1 MSFGLRRSRYRRY
14 CEYKNFIRRI
24 RRGLILVVVIFLIML
39 FIVEMNKQKML
50 PHDEYILKILFSY
63 DSINLKFAGG
73 RFSIKVSKSLPNRF
87 YKKTN
92 YLIFKSKGYLFSL
105 VGNN

>member
-1 MSFGLRRSRYRRY
+1 MNVGLRRSRYKRY
-14 CEYKNFIRRI
+14 CEYKNFIERI
-24 RRGLILVVVIFLIML
+24 RRGLILVVVFFLIML
-39 FIVEMNKQKML
+39 FIVEMSKQKLL

-63 DSINLKFAGG
+63 DNVNLKFAGG
-73 RFSIKVSKSLPNRF
+73 RFSIKISKNLPNRF

>member
-1 MSFGLRRSRYRRY
+1 MSFGLRKSRYKRY

-24 RRGLILVVVIFLIML
+24 RRGLILIFVIFLIMI
-39 FIVEMNKQKML
+39 FIVEISKQKML

-73 RFSIKVSKSLPNRF
+73 RFSVKFSKNLLNHF

-92 YLIFKSKGYLFSL
+92 FIIFKSKGYLFSL

>member
-1 MSFGLRRSRYRRY
+1 MNVGLRRSRYKRY
-14 CEYKNFIRRI
+14 CEYKNFIERI
-24 RRGLILVVVIFLIML
+24 RRGLILVVVFFLIML
-39 FIVEMNKQKML
+39 FIVELSKQKLL

-63 DSINLKFAGG
+63 DNVNLKFAGG
-73 RFSIKVSKSLPNRF
+73 RFSIKISKNLPNRF

>member
-1 MSFGLRRSRYRRY
+1 VNVGLRRSRYKRY
-14 CEYKNFIRRI
+14 CEYKNFIERI
-24 RRGLILVVVIFLIML
+24 RRGLILVVVFFLIML
-39 FIVEMNKQKML
+39 FIVELSKQKLL

-63 DSINLKFAGG
+63 DNVNLKFAGG
-73 RFSIKVSKSLPNRF
+73 RFSIKISKNLPNRF

>member
-1 MSFGLRRSRYRRY
+1 VNVGLRRSRYKRY
-14 CEYKNFIRRI
+14 CEYKNFIERI
-24 RRGLILVVVIFLIML
+24 RRGLILVVVFFLIML
-39 FIVEMNKQKML
+39 FIVEMSKQKLL

-63 DSINLKFAGG
+63 DNVNLKFAGG
-73 RFSIKVSKSLPNRF
+73 RFSIKISKNLPNRF

>member
-1 MSFGLRRSRYRRY
+1 MRRSRYKRY
-14 CEYKNFIRRI
+14 CEYKNFIERI
-24 RRGLILVVVIFLIML
+24 RRGLILVVVFFLIML
-39 FIVEMNKQKML
+39 FIVELSKQKLL

-63 DSINLKFAGG
+63 DNVNLKFAGG
-73 RFSIKVSKSLPNRF
+73 RFSIKISKNLPNRF